1 MDTASIK
8 ITIVSLSYRDKR
20 IIDTIKSAYDNAFNK
35 DSISL
40 SLAIQDSHNH
50 KVQSFGSSDVVRYH
64 LWDQNMGFA
73 RIRSNLVRNSQEDSY
88 LFFVSSATEFK
99 ENWDTLLAELVKN
112 HPDEIISLEDDKF
125 LLNGTLIKKNIFKK
139 IGYPDYL
146 RLMGEEEDI
155 SIRLY
160 ANGYKIFSGIKNIIN
175 VLDKKEYDYIPFSIT
190 HHYNEVWDLYHN
202 AKNRFVD
209 LSNNYEKCIEYLNKY
224 PIKKIYHQLNDVLY
238 LDSEVGELDDLRF
251 YNHGSRI

>member
-1 MDTASIK
+1 LDTASIK

-73 RIRSNLVRNSQEDSY
+73 RIRSNLVRDSNEESY
-88 LFFVSSATEFK
+88 LLFISSATEFK
-99 ENWDTLLAELVKN
+99 ANWDVILTEYVKKDPN
-112 HPDEIISLEDDKF
+112 IILSLKDNQFF
-125 LLNGTLIKKNIFKK
+125 LDGALIKKNVLKK
-139 IGYPDYL
+139 VGYPDYL
-146 RLMGEEEDI
+146 RLMGEQEDI

-160 ANGYKIFSGIKNIIN
+160 ANGYKISSGIKNVIN

-190 HHYNEVWDLYHN
+190 HHYNEVWDLYN
-202 AKNRFVD
+202 SAKNRFTD
-209 LSNNYEKCIEYLNKY
+209 LSHSYEKCIEYANKY

>member
-50 KVQSFGSSDVVRYH
+50 KVQSFGNSDVVRYH

-73 RIRSNLVRNSQEDSY
+73 RIRSNLVRDSSKDSY
-88 LFFVSSATEFK
+88 LFFISSATEFK
-99 ENWDTLLAELVKN
+99 VDWDVALAELIKK
-112 HPDEIISLEDDKF
+112 HPNEILSLKDDKF
-125 LLNGTLIKKNIFKK
+125 LLDGTLIKKDIFQK

-160 ANGYKIFSGIKNIIN
+160 ANDYKISSGIENIIN
-175 VLDKKEYDYIPFSIT
+175 VFDKKEYDYIPFSIT

-202 AKNRFVD
+202 AKNRFAD
-209 LSNNYEKCIEYLNKY
+209 LSDSYEKCIEYANKY